1 MIHLNSIYLIYGERQ
16 VLKNINLTIRNR
28 DKIGLIGRNGTGKS
42 SLFKIICGDLMPTEG
57 NVEIEN
63 NASIGVLRQD
73 IELPKGIS
81 AKEACLEV
89 LDDLNAMNDEY
100 AQMEKEMATRTD
112 YESEEYMQLIDRF
125 STLSEKIAML
135 NPDQMEA
142 EVERILKGLGFTEE
156 SFHKKLETLSG
167 GWRMRVELAKILVR
181 KPDFILLDEPNNH
194 LDIYSIIW
202 LEQFI
207 QDYPGS
213 VLVISHDSTFL
224 SNTASRILEIEQGVL
239 QNYNC
244 GYQKYLVEKEE
255 RHEKLRSAY
264 ENQQRVIADK
274 QRTINRFMA
283 KATKTKMAQSMQ
295 KQLDKMERVAYE
307 DFSAKDFVLRTHF
320 SKRSGRE
327 VFKIKG
333 VSKSYGHLQVLKDV
347 DLLIER
353 GEKVAFVGQNGQG
366 KSTLVKLMV
375 GTQEVDSGEIIRGV
389 NVDLGYYAQNQED
402 QLDPNKTVLQTL
414 EDVIPEERRTQ
425 TRKILGSFLFSGEE
439 VEKKVMVLS
448 GGERARLA
456 MACTFSHDLNVLVL
470 DEPTNHLDLASK
482 SILKNAIAEFEGTV
496 VLVSHDRD
504 FMEGW
509 VEKVFSFRNSE
520 VKEHIGR
527 LEEYLSSVG
536 MEDMREVEKQDV
548 DLRESPAPDNA
559 QSNGSSTLSHE
570 EQKQLKRKLQYI
582 ERDIEQKE
590 KKVTEIEAKMIDPEV
605 FKSEEGQQ
613 LSAEHASLK
622 KEVAQLEDQWEEL
635 CNQL

>member
-1 MIHLNSIYLIYGERQ
+1 MIHLNSVYLIYGERR
-16 VLKNINLTIRNR
+16 VLKNVNLTIRNR

-42 SLFKIICGDLMPTEG
+42 SLFKIICGDLRPTEG
-57 NVEIEN
+57 HVEVEN

-81 AKEACLEV
+81 AKEACIEV

-100 AQMEKEMATRTD
+100 AAMEKEMATRTD
-112 YESEEYMQLIDRF
+112 YESDDYMQLIDRF
-125 STLSEKIAML
+125 SALAEKIAML

-202 LEQFI
+202 LEKFI
-207 QDYPGS
+207 QEYPGS

-239 QNYNC
+239 QKYNC
-244 GYQKYLVEKEE
+244 GYQRYLVEKEE
-255 RHEKLRSAY
+255 RHEKLRAAY

-274 QRTINRFMA
+274 QRTIDRFMA

-295 KQLDKMERVAYE
+295 KQLDKMERIEYD
-307 DFSAKDFVLRTHF
+307 DFSGKDFVLRTHF

-327 VFKIKG
+327 VFNVND
-333 VSKSYGHLQVLKDV
+333 VSKAYGDLQVLENV

-366 KSTLVKLMV
+366 KSTLVKLIV
-375 GTQEVDSGEIIRGV
+375 GAQDPDHGEIVEGV

-414 EDVIPEERRTQ
+414 EEVIPEERRTQ
-425 TRKILGSFLFSGEE
+425 TRKILGSFLFSGED

-456 MACTFSHDLNVLVL
+456 MACMFSHDLNVLIL
-470 DEPTNHLDLASK
+470 DEPTNHLDLPSK
-482 SILKNAIAEFEGTV
+482 TILKNAISEFEGTV
-496 VLVSHDRD
+496 ILVSHDRD

-509 VEKVFSFRNSE
+509 IEKVFSFRNSE
-520 VKEHIGR
+520 VKEHIGS
-527 LEEYLSSVG
+527 LEEYLDSVG
-536 MEDMREVEKQDV
+536 MEDMRQVEKQDV
-548 DLRESPAPDNA
+548 DLREEVQADNTSENGK
-559 QSNGSSTLSHE
+559 SNLSHE

-582 ERDIEQKE
+582 ERDIEAKE
-590 KKVTEIEAKMIDPEV
+590 KELRDIEAKMVDPEI
-605 FKSEEGQQ
+605 FKGEEGQQ
-613 LSAEHASLK
+613 LSIRHSTLK
-622 KEVAQLEDQWEEL
+622 EEVSQLEEEWETL